1 MTGTST
7 YDFDLHGIVGIRLL
21 DATPAD
27 LAKVD
32 RQLGP
37 LRRELDREPDISI
50 RFVDETGA
58 GPLTCVGLGDTG
70 FHADDFFTLRGAGGV
85 RGKALLPLDRI
96 GRHPVIV
103 CERRLLAVPHLLPVI
118 NFTALGK
125 GVLPLHAS
133 AFTSGSMGVLV
144 TGWAKS
150 GKTESLLAGMSQGGH
165 YIGDEWVYLTP
176 DRQMLGLPEPIR
188 LWGWHFEQLPSL
200 LRARPRRDR
209 IRLSVWRAAAA
220 AGKAGSKAPLP
231 GSALLRKGSP
241 ALERQTYLQVPPAEL
256 FGADAIALRGC
267 LDAVVLVLSGT
278 GADIE
283 VGSAG
288 PQEVSGRMRA
298 SLADERAPFMAH
310 YRQFRYA
317 FPGRRSE
324 AVESA
329 PATEARLLAEL
340 FDHRP
345 AAKVVH
351 PYPCDIAELGRAVL
365 AAARDTPAAPTA
377 GPEVVAS

>member
-21 DATPAD
+21 DATPED
-27 LAKVD
+27 LAKVG

-58 GPLTCVGLGDTG
+58 GRLTCVGLGDTG
-70 FHADDFFTLRGAGGV
+70 FDANGFFALRGAGGV

-103 CERRLLAVPHLLPVI
+103 CERRLPAVPHLLPVI

-133 AFTSGSMGVLV
+133 AFTSGSTGVLV

-150 GKTESLLAGMSQGGH
+150 GKTESLLAGMAQGAD

-200 LRARPRRDR
+200 LQARPRRDR
-209 IRLSVWRAAAA
+209 IRLSVWQAAAA
-220 AGKAGSKAPLP
+220 AGRAGSKAPLP
-231 GSALLRKGSP
+231 GSALLRKGAP
-241 ALERQTYLQVPPAEL
+241 ALDRQTYLQVPPAEL
-256 FGADAIALRGC
+256 FGSQAIALRGS
-267 LDAVVLVLSGT
+267 LDAVVLVLSGEAT
-278 GADIE
+278 NID
-283 VGSAG
+283 VGRAG

-310 YRQFRYA
+310 YRQFQYA
-317 FPGRRSE
+317 FPGRHSE
-324 AVESA
+324 AVEAA

-345 AAKVVH
+345 AARVVH

-365 AAARDTPAAPTA
+365 AAAHDMPAAPTT